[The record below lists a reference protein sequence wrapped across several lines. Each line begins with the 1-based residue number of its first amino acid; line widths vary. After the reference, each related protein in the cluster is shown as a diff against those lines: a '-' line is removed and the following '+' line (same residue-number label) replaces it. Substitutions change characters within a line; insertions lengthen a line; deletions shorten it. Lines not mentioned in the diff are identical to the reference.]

1 MNNSMRLKI
10 REFCLQHSNVYLYG
24 AGRRGAVYYNIL
36 KELGFSPKGILTT
49 HGDGSLN
56 GIKCEVAQ
64 SIDWNNNNDIG
75 VILAVT
81 ENTQN
86 EILESSTIKCDVL
99 ALNEYEYEILI
110 SEYYVSILQELYS
123 NYPPITT
130 EKDAIKEDTINSIL
144 IIQLE
149 VTFGDMIWSTAFLR
163 ELRSNHMSSS
173 ITILINEKYVSL
185 FEHCPF
191 IDRIIP
197 YDCSSLQEIISK
209 DMVKRA
215 RTLCGNLLN
224 EKYDILFLPRH
235 IPLSLSD
242 AWENILIALMCKA
255 KYRIA
260 HGIGIT
266 RAGIYRCEMI
276 GQFFSKLVVH
286 TCGEHEVEYDLDLIR
301 AVGGVVS
308 DERMEVWLSKD
319 SYNTVR
325 PLLQDKTKCYIS
337 VALVGSEE
345 KRSLSPEKYNTIFR
359 KLIEKYG
366 DLIRFVLC
374 GGEDSIEAAEISKN
388 GIEGSCIDL
397 TNRTSLLSA
406 AAAINMCCFY
416 VGSDTGLMHFASA
429 LGKPVIEISAS
440 IQDAPDY
447 WGCSPTRTGPWR
459 VPNIVLRPP
468 AGLDG
473 CRYMCSMKFR
483 HCIEQINV
491 YQVVRAVS
499 YMIETFYMRNDYI

>member
-1 MNNSMRLKI
+1 MTQCITSRIK
-10 REFCLQHSNVYLYG
+10 EFCSQHSNVYLYG
-24 AGRRGAVYYNIL
+24 AGKRSAVYYKIL
-36 KELGFSPKGILTT
+36 KELGISLRGVLTT
-49 HGDGSLN
+49 HGDGSLF
-56 GIKCEVAQ
+56 GIKCEEAK
-64 SIDWNNNNDIG
+64 SIIMHDDNDIG
-75 VILAVT
+75 VILAVIET
-81 ENTQN
+81 TQK
-86 EILESSTIKCDVL
+86 EILVSNIIKCDVL
-99 ALNEYEYEILI
+99 ALNEFEYENMC
-110 SEYYVSILQELYS
+110 SEYYVSILQELS
-123 NYPPITT
+123 GNYPSVIADN
-130 EKDAIKEDTINSIL
+130 DAIKKDTIESIM

-163 ELRSNHMSSS
+163 ELRSNYMSSS

-215 RTLCGNLLN
+215 RALCGNLLN
-224 EKYDILFLPRH
+224 EKYDMLFLPRH
-235 IPLSLSD
+235 IPLSLND

-266 RAGIYRCEMI
+266 RAGKYRCETI
-276 GQFFSKLVVH
+276 GHFFSKLVVH
-286 TCGEHEVEYDLDLIR
+286 TYGEHEVEYDLELIR

-319 SYNTVR
+319 SYNTVT

-345 KRSLSPEKYNTIFR
+345 KRSLSPEKYNAVFKR
-359 KLIEKYG
+359 LIKKYG
-366 DLIRFVLC
+366 DLVRFVLC
-374 GGEDSIEAAEISKN
+374 GGADSIEAAGISKDE
-388 GIEGSCIDL
+388 IEESCIDL

-447 WGCSPTRTGPWR
+447 WGCSPTRTGPWK

-491 YQVVRAVS
+491 DQVVRAIS
-499 YMIETFYMRNDYI
+499 YMIETFYL